1 LFFDILGSYND
12 LMPET
17 IIPVNDNQDTSAP
30 PESKERETRIEEEK
44 NVVRDVFKSFGKSG
58 FFFGSSVRFYHPAQ
72 GEGLL
77 RAANDIDYQIT
88 LENLE
93 AARDA
98 AIKVQEILRQRGI
111 SAEYSEKTKYGD
123 CPRLAYSMQFGDET
137 IPVEI
142 FFVNEEN
149 KSGLFGGRTNEE
161 LQTAANFEQSDRLSR
176 FEDVKGLMITILT
189 EEDTSKTRQ
198 RAEDMEKLIS
208 PLAASLLLG
217 MINKGTRSFAEQI
230 SRGSGT
236 NPDQLEKNWDRL
248 APVIEKLHKVARAQ
262 IEGREQFQRDA

>member
-1 LFFDILGSYND
+1 
-12 LMPET
+12 MPET
-17 IIPVNDNQDTSAP
+17 IKPENDNQDSSP
-30 PESKERETRIEEEK
+30 SPESKERELKIEEEK
-44 NVVRDVFKSFGKSG
+44 NVVRDVFRDFGKSG

-123 CPRLAYSMQFGDET
+123 CPRLAYSFQSGEEN

-161 LQTAANFEQSDRLSR
+161 LQTNAKFEQGDRLSR

-189 EEDTSKTRQ
+189 EEDTSKTNQ
-198 RAEDMEKLIS
+198 RAEDIEKLIS

-217 MINKGTRSFAEQI
+217 MINKGTRSFVEQI
-230 SRGSGT
+230 SQGSGT

-248 APVIEKLHKVARAQ
+248 SPVLEKLHKIARAQ
-262 IEGREQFQRDA
+262 TEEGEQLKSAA